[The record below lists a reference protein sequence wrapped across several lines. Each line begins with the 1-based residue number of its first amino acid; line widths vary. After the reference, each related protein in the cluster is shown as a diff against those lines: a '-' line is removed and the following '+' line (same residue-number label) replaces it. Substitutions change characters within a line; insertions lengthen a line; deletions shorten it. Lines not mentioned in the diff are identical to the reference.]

1 MELNMKSFCARA
13 NVNPAFKKA
22 QPLPAL
28 PGHLISTGRS
38 WLQLGCAGWLKY
50 PAAAKPRPIAGPGL
64 VGTALL
70 HAAAQSGD
78 IPNLAPA
85 WAGRNF

>member
-1 MELNMKSFCARA
+1 MELNMKRLSARA

-28 PGHLISTGRS
+28 PGHLTATGRS
-38 WLQLGCAGWLKY
+38 WLQLGCAGWLKFR
-50 PAAAKPRPIAGPGL
+50 AAAKPRPYSGPGL
-64 VGTALL
+64 VGTAILR
-70 HAAAQSGD
+70 AAAQSGN
-78 IPNLAPA
+78 ISKLVPA